1 MEDRRPHVFLACG
14 VFKGIIQAPISRYL
28 NAQTQ
33 FLDAGLHATPKKLN
47 LRVQEQINALT
58 EPSTIVLGYGL
69 CGNGLNNIHA
79 GEHTLII
86 PKMDDCIAMFM
97 GSRQV
102 FLDEFMK
109 EPGTYY
115 LTKGWL
121 QADTHP
127 LSEYKR
133 ALEKYGEET
142 ADYIMDTQY
151 KHYNRLRFVAHTQ
164 VDLDANRA
172 KALEIAE
179 FCKRW
184 DMAYEE
190 YLGTTDFVDAL
201 EQMVADPTKA
211 DDAFIV
217 VQSGE
222 TLTQEMFR

>member
-1 MEDRRPHVFLACG
+1 MEDNRPHVFLACG
-14 VFKGIIQAPISRYL
+14 VFQGIISPKTHRTH
-28 NAQTQ
+28 TQ

-47 LRVQEQINALT
+47 LRVQEQINAIT
-58 EPSTIVLGYGL
+58 HPSIIVLGYGL

-79 GEHTLII
+79 REHTLII

-102 FLDEFMK
+102 FLDEFTK

-127 LSEYKR
+127 LSEYEH
-133 ALEKYGEET
+133 AVEKFGKET
-142 ADYIMDTQY
+142 ANFIMDTQY
-151 KHYNRLRFVAHTQ
+151 KHYSRLRFVAHTQ
-164 VDLDANRA
+164 ADLDSNRL

-184 DMAYEE
+184 DMVYDE
-190 YLGTTDFVDAL
+190 YLGTTDFVSAL
-201 EQMVADPTKA
+201 ERVVVEPPQV

-217 VQSGE
+217 VLPGE